1 MTIFFYS
8 NQFKVNSIGRANMRF
23 LQKNIRNLPVILD
36 FTLRV
41 ITRNVTVS
49 YRNVTG
55 LYNPSVQSDLLGWHI
70 SPRLAVD
77 RSILA
82 QGLTS
87 LLLTGLNYES
97 LKESLVQIAL
107 QM

>member
-1 MTIFFYS
+1 MRFF
-8 NQFKVNSIGRANMRF
+8 F

-55 LYNPSVQSDLLGWHI
+55 LYNPSWLLFIRGK
-70 SPRLAVD
+70 V
-77 RSILA
+77 
-82 QGLTS
+82 
-87 LLLTGLNYES
+87 
-97 LKESLVQIAL
+97 
-107 QM
+107 